1 MNTEKRIT
9 SAVTVRM
16 IEDGGAPKLVGY
28 AAKFGTRS
36 SDLGG
41 FVETIRQGAFA
52 RALREK
58 QDVRAL
64 INHDPN
70 QVLGRTAS
78 GTLTMQEDA
87 NGLLVEIT
95 PPDTRYAA
103 DLLTLI
109 KRGDVSQMSFA
120 FRTVTDEWRMVDGVP
135 ERELVDVNLFD
146 VSPVTYPAYN
156 DTNIAARSLASWQ
169 EASKPAPVIFDM
181 GRINRQKLALT
192 K

>member
-9 SAVTVRM
+9 SAVDVRM
-16 IEDGGAPKLVGY
+16 VETGGTPKLVGY

-36 SDLGG
+36 QDLGG
-41 FVETIRQGAFA
+41 FVETIKPGAFA
-52 RALREK
+52 RAIREK

-78 GTLTMQEDA
+78 GTLAMQEDA
-87 NGLLVEIT
+87 TGLLVEIT
-95 PPDTRYAA
+95 PPDTRYAE
-103 DLLTLI
+103 DLAKLI

-120 FRTVTDEWRMVDGVP
+120 FRTVTDEWRVVDGMP
-135 ERELVDVNLFD
+135 ERSLVDLNLYD
-146 VSPVTYPAYN
+146 VSAVTYPAYN
-156 DTNIAARSLASWQ
+156 DTAIASRSLESWQ
-169 EASKPAPVIFDM
+169 QSQKPAPVVFDL
-181 GRINRQKLALT
+181 GRINRHKLALT